1 MRYVGIMLILA
12 AGVAGAQVRREPMA
26 LTAAPAVDTSVGG
39 ALRNLASRAGVVFVG
54 QVVAVERS
62 GGVVE
67 VRFSVQQVVQGAVG
81 ATFTLHEWAGLWAG
95 GQQRYAVGQ
104 RAMWFLNAPNGAG
117 LSSSVDG
124 MEGVV
129 PLVPMGA
136 NAAPLLDVRRL
147 ATRIQRAVGQPM
159 MVEAVALPEAV
170 ASLATGKEPGVRELP
185 GGWRPMP
192 IKVQGQMRVLEEP
205 HAAQ

>member
-1 MRYVGIMLILA
+1 MRYVGMVLLVA
-12 AGVAGAQVRREPMA
+12 AGFAGAQVRREPVA
-26 LTAAPAVDTSVGG
+26 PTAAPTVDTSVGG
-39 ALRNLASRAGVVFVG
+39 ALRSLASRAGVVFVG
-54 QVVAVERS
+54 QVMAVERS

-67 VRFSVQQVVQGAVG
+67 VRFSVQEVVQGAVG
-81 ATFTLHEWAGLWAG
+81 ATYTLREWAGLWAG

-104 RAMWFLNAPNGAG
+104 RALWFLNAPNGAG

-136 NAAPLLDVRRL
+136 DAAPLLDVRRL
-147 ATRIQRAVGQPM
+147 ATRIQRTVGQPM
-159 MVEAVALPEAV
+159 TVEAVVLPEAV

-192 IKVQGQMRVLEEP
+192 IKVQGQVRVVGEP